1 MEKDMPHKHTQRKDG
16 VTKLISDKQI
26 SKQRGTLHITYLTYY
41 ILIKGP
47 VHRTYIKLATELH
60 STGNKNRQN

>member
-1 MEKDMPHKHTQRKDG
+1 MPLKHTQRKDG

-41 ILIKGP
+41 ILIKGQF
-47 VHRTYIKLATELH
+47 TEH
-60 STGNKNRQN
+60 ISN